1 MSGPALVSGQM
12 RYILV
17 VESDWKERFT
27 LSMLLQRFGYTVAST
42 SSAGEAVEF
51 LCVAPPVAVF
61 VETGEVGME
70 LSARLKADR
79 RFGDVPLVLVT
90 GRRDPALQE
99 RLHQGEFA
107 GVITSPVDPDEAYR
121 IIQKVIEKGLR
132 ENIRILT
139 ALPAELQDGHGTAKG
154 FITVLSQ
161 YGMFFRTLDPLPVNG
176 CAAVSFRLGEGTVKV
191 MAQVLYV
198 VSFEEGPFSE
208 PGMGMKFV
216 DISPEDSG
224 MIRFFIYEEVGA
236 GIIPPERGT
245 ETGRA

>member
-1 MSGPALVSGQM
+1 MSEPALGSGQM
-12 RYILV
+12 RYLLV

-61 VETGEVGME
+61 AETGEVGVE
-70 LSARLKADR
+70 LSVRLKADR

-90 GRRDPALQE
+90 GRPDPGVEE
-99 RLHQGEFA
+99 RLRQGEFA
-107 GVITSPVDPDEAYR
+107 GVLTTPVDPDEVYR
-121 IIQKVIEKGLR
+121 VVQKVIEKGTR
-132 ENIRILT
+132 ENIRIPT
-139 ALPAELQDGHGTAKG
+139 ALPAELQDGHGTTEG

-161 YGMFFRTLDPLPVNG
+161 YGMFFRTLDPRPENER
-176 CAAVSFRLGEGTVKV
+176 AAVSFQLGEGTVKA

-216 DISPEDSG
+216 DIAPKDSA
-224 MIRFFIYEEVGA
+224 MIRFFIYEEVGT
-236 GIIPPERGT
+236 GIIHPGRGA
-245 ETGRA
+245 EAGWA

>member
-70 LSARLKADR
+70 LSARLKADK
-79 RFGDVPLVLVT
+79 RFGDAPLVLVT
-90 GRRDPALQE
+90 GRPDPSVEE
-99 RLHQGEFA
+99 RVRQGEFA
-107 GVITSPVDPDEAYR
+107 GVLTKPLDPEEVYQV
-121 IIQKVIEKGLR
+121 IQKVIENGTR
-132 ENIRILT
+132 ENIRIPT
-139 ALPAELQDGHGTAKG
+139 ALPAELQDRHGTTEG

-161 YGMFFRTLDPLPVNG
+161 YGMFFRTLDPRLVNER
-176 CAAVSFRLGEGTVKV
+176 ATVSFQLGEGTVKV
-191 MAQVLYV
+191 TAQVLYV

-216 DISPEDSG
+216 DISPEDSA

-236 GIIPPERGT
+236 GIIPPGHGT